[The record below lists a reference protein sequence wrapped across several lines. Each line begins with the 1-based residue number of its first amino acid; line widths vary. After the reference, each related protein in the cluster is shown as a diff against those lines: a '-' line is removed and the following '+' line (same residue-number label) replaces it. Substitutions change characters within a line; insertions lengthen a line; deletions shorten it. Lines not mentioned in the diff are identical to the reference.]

1 MSFLKSVDLRPIPLV
16 EEFGLDPV
24 GLAIGQGPQA
34 LEIVIARSNTQPTTN
49 TLKDLWKKRRSNR
62 ATPVLCVVIYG
73 DKAALIGPSGEE
85 PPIHRDVDAGFVEQ
99 LCLKAL
105 SEPDRHMATR
115 FILDLLPDIDKA
127 IPGLRNEGLFAT
139 HELTYGVPKRSDW
152 QRSKKKSQ
160 EIASKNGSEIIKA
173 LGFNIVQTTGPISI
187 LQHEGKKSALAL
199 FLNRNES
206 MDSINDRFSNRTPV
220 SYALARAEQERLPY
234 LISIR
239 ERTLRLYP
247 VASGVGIGNKGLTET
262 YIELDLDLLSPE
274 NAGYL
279 WLLFSGE
286 AISPS
291 GTLEDILDR
300 SKDYAIALS
309 TRLRQRVYSDVIPRF
324 AEGIARARNLVTP
337 SADEL
342 DITYRMSLTL
352 LFRLLFIA
360 YAEDKELLPYR
371 TNELYKKRSLKDK
384 AHELLKIGISG
395 GEFSQGNT
403 YWNDVWNLFD
413 AINHGKPEWSIPE
426 YNGGLF
432 SNDQEISDA
441 GHQLQKI
448 ELPDNKFGPPLTNLL
463 VDESAEG
470 QGPVDFRSLGVR
482 EFGTIYEG
490 LLESEL
496 SIAETNLTTD
506 ADGFYIP
513 VNDSEDAIVRKGEIY
528 LHNSSGA
535 RKSSGTYF
543 TKSFAVEHL
552 LDHAL
557 DPALTSHIEKL
568 NSLEDSKAGE
578 LFFDFRV
585 ADIAMGSGHFLVAAI
600 DRIEKRLS
608 DFLAE
613 RPLPQVIDELS
624 RLRAVALTQLKELG
638 GEYEID
644 DNQLLRRQIARH
656 CIFGVDLNP
665 MAVDLA
671 KLSIWIHTF
680 VPGLPLSLLDYNL
693 IVGNSLVGIAT
704 LGEATDVLSG
714 EKSPL
719 FAFEAK
725 KLLGDA
731 EKAMLKFG
739 RIADAN
745 AAEIAA
751 AKKAYGEAM
760 EELKA
765 PSALFDILTA
775 ARINEDLHKEIE
787 SGQAIRW
794 TNNMEKLPNSD
805 DHNKAKAILKAVP
818 PLHFPLAFPQV
829 FLRENPGFDVILG
842 NPPWEEIKP
851 EEHRFWFRYVPGIR
865 GFSQQ
870 RREEIVQEMH
880 NKRPDLVSRFHQE
893 RDQKLL
899 VKKAVTSGDYPGMET
914 GDPDLYKGFIWR
926 FWHLIRYQ
934 SGTLGV
940 VLPRSVFNAKGGADF
955 RKAVFETGVINNLTF
970 LLNNKQWIFDD
981 VHPQYTI
988 ALFSMQKEKPGDD
1001 STIPING
1008 PFSNIKSFIKNKD
1021 IDPTRFLISDV
1032 LGWTDTA
1039 ALPLLPDENS
1049 PPAFAQLRKA
1059 PRLDLNDGVS
1069 WRARPYRE
1077 LDATKDKVIELNRK
1091 KIQLMIFTEDQPE
1104 GTWPIFKG
1112 ESFDIWKSDTGI
1124 YYAWADPDKAKA
1136 RIQAKREW
1144 GNKSKRS
1151 AFNEFSDGYI
1161 EDPDNLSCN
1170 RVRIAFRNVTNR
1182 TNTRT
1187 IIVSSVP
1194 SKIFITNAAP
1204 YFLWPRGDEKDQAYL
1219 LGIMSSL
1226 SLDWY
1231 ARRFVEINVNYHIL
1245 NPFPVPRPPRED
1257 PLWQRVVQLSGRLGS
1272 PDERFSEWAKVV
1284 EVECGP
1290 VDPAKKQDMIHE
1302 LDAVVAH
1309 LYGLS
1314 GDQLAHI
1321 FETFHE
1327 GWDFTDRLEKTL
1339 IHFND
1344 WGKRI

>member
-34 LEIVIARSNTQPTTN
+34 LEIVIAQSHTQPTTN

-152 QRSKKKSQ
+152 QRAKKKSQ

-206 MDSINDRFSNRTPV
+206 MDSVSDRFSNRTPV

-262 YIELDLDLLSPE
+262 YIELDLDLLSSE

-286 AISPS
+286 AILPS
-291 GTLEDILDR
+291 GTLDDILDR
-300 SKDYAIALS
+300 SKDYAIDLS
-309 TRLRQRVYSDVIPRF
+309 IRLRQRIYSDVIPRF
-324 AEGIARARNLVTP
+324 AEGIAHARNLETP
-337 SADEL
+337 TADEL
-342 DITYRMSLTL
+342 DITYRMALTL

-384 AHELLKIGISG
+384 AHELLGIANSE

-403 YWNDVWNLFD
+403 YWNDVWNLFN
-413 AINHGKPEWSIPE
+413 AINYGKPEWSIPE

-448 ELPDNKFGPPLTNLL
+448 ELPDNEFGPPLTSLL

-513 VNDSEDAIVRKGEIY
+513 VTDGEEVIVRKGQIY

-568 NSLEDSKAGE
+568 NSLEDSEAGE

-613 RPLPQVIDELS
+613 RPFPQVIDELS

-693 IVGNSLVGIAT
+693 VVGNSLVGIAT
-704 LGEATDVLSG
+704 LDEATDVLSG

-731 EKAMLKFG
+731 EKSMLKFG

-760 EELKA
+760 EELKE
-765 PSALFDILTA
+765 PKALFDILTA
-775 ARINEDLHKEIE
+775 ARIDDDLHKEIE

-794 TNNMEKLPNSD
+794 TNNLEKLPNSD
-805 DHNKAKAILKAVP
+805 DHKKALTILKTVP
-818 PLHFPLAFPQV
+818 PFHFPLAFPQV

-842 NPPWEEIKP
+842 NPPWEEATL
-851 EEHRFWFRYVPGIR
+851 EEDRFWLRYEPGLQ
-865 GFSQQ
+865 GLSSSEQEKKK
-870 RREEIVQEMH
+870 EELR
-880 NKRPDLVSRFHQE
+880 NNRPDLVA
-893 RDQKLL
+893 KLN
-899 VKKAVTSGDYPGMET
+899 KETEEIAVVRHALINGPYPGMGT

-926 FWHLIRYQ
+926 FFHLIRKGAG
-934 SGTLGV
+934 SLGV
-940 VLPRSVFNAKGGADF
+940 VLPRSVFNSKGASDF
-955 RKAVFETGVINNLTF
+955 RTAIFETGVINDLTF
-970 LLNNKQWIFDD
+970 LLNNTQWVFED

-988 ALFSMQKEKPGDD
+988 ALFSMKKEVPGKET
-1001 STIPING
+1001 TIPLKG
-1008 PFSNIKSFIKNKD
+1008 PYGSHQQYLIHKD
-1021 IDPTRFLISDV
+1021 EAPTTFLISDV
-1032 LGWTDTA
+1032 LSWTDTA
-1039 ALPLLPDENS
+1039 ALPLLPSEES
-1049 PPAFAQLRKA
+1049 SLVFAQLRKA
-1059 PRLDLNDGVS
+1059 PRLDFDDAGD
-1069 WRARPYRE
+1069 WRARPHRE
-1077 LDATKDKVIELNRK
+1077 LDATNDKYFKLNGDLV
-1091 KIQLMIFTEDQPE
+1091 QLMLFVDKQPK

-1112 ESFDIWKSDTGI
+1112 ASFDLWTPDTGE
-1124 YYAWADPDKAKA
+1124 YYAYADPAIAKA

-1144 GNKSKRS
+1144 GHRSKNS
-1151 AFNEFSDGYI
+1151 VFSEFPSVWV
-1161 EDPDNLSCN
+1161 EDIDTLPCN
-1170 RVRIAFRNVTNR
+1170 FPRIAFRDVSRATD
-1182 TNTRT
+1182 TRT
-1187 IIVSSVP
+1187 LRTALVP
-1194 SKIFITNAAP
+1194 PGIFITNKGP
-1204 YFLWPRGDEKDQAYL
+1204 YFLWPKGDSKDAAFL
-1219 LGIMSSL
+1219 LGVMSSIP
-1226 SLDWY
+1226 LDWY
-1231 ARRFVEINVNYHIL
+1231 ARRFVEVSMNFHIL

-1257 PLWQRVVQLSGRLGS
+1257 PLWQRVVQIAGRLGS
-1272 PDERFSEWAKVV
+1272 PDERFSEWAKAV

-1290 VDPAKKQDMIHE
+1290 VEPAKKQDMIHE

-1314 GDQLAHI
+1314 GDQLTHI

-1327 GWDFTDRLEKTL
+1327 GWDFIDRLEKTL

-1344 WGKRI
+1344 WGKQI